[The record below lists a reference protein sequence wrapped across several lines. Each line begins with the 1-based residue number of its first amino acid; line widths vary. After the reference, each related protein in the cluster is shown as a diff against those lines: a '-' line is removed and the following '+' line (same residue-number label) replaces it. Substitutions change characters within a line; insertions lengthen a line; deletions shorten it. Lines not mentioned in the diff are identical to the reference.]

1 MMAEPKSVILTGAS
15 RGIGL
20 AMAKFLLMEGHK
32 VFLVARTEEPLQKL
46 KGEFEGQ
53 VEFLP
58 ADLGDFEVSSLFLI

>member
-1 MMAEPKSVILTGAS
+1 MMSEPKSVILTGAS

-20 AMAKFLLMEGHK
+20 AMAKFLLREGHK

-58 ADLGDFEVSSLFLI
+58 ADLGGFEVSGLFLI

>member
-1 MMAEPKSVILTGAS
+1 
-15 RGIGL
+15 
-20 AMAKFLLMEGHK
+20 MAKFLLREGHK

-58 ADLGDFEVSSLFLI
+58 ADLGGFEVSGLFLI